1 MNWPPMGRGDSKI
14 SPCPDRRN
22 FPPFPQKSV
31 HSAALTSSRMAL
43 NPARPIMAYITIN
56 PPVFTA
62 IFGKELAQTPAHV
75 LVSRDRPF

>member
-1 MNWPPMGRGDSKI
+1 
-14 SPCPDRRN
+14 
-22 FPPFPQKSV
+22 
-31 HSAALTSSRMAL
+31 MAL

-75 LVSRDRPF
+75 LVSRDRPY